1 MIDLDELRKIAEEM
15 SPEYGMACL
24 KRESMLALLDRVEKA
39 EGELDLMEQTL
50 DLSKMVEDKVKKKLD
65 WAERAL
71 QRVRELHTRDDGYC
85 RACDR
90 LYPCPTIRALWG
102 DE

>member
-1 MIDLDELRKIAEEM
+1 MNLDDLRKIAEEV

-24 KRESMLALLDRVEKA
+24 LREDLLALLDRVETA
-39 EGELDLMEQTL
+39 EQ
-50 DLSKMVEDKVKKKLD
+50 
-65 WAERAL
+65 AL

-90 LYPCPTIRALWG
+90 LYPCPTIAALEG